1 MDIHNYRVYAPLSFH
16 MSQLIHIKKYLFEIW
31 LCISDHLVRIVFKE
45 KSQMKSGGG
54 LLFTA
59 WLLLMAWCLFS
70 NRVST
75 ATVVGNGYLQVV
87 TCKYLIFC
95 SLDKYKLS
103 VPRQVCAF
111 AQKRL
116 IELKS
121 TLVGGA
127 RGLISFRP
135 RSAELPLLLSHG
147 CPIIGRAAPMHFY
160 TNCSD
165 WAQIWWENPDGTAR
179 ACPGGPASPD
189 QSVHPCSYPF
199 RQKRG
204 FFSMGNANSRNQEKG
219 VVFIFNF
226 GKLNSHSLITQGDDM
241 TYIHK

>member
-1 MDIHNYRVYAPLSFH
+1 MIRYLWSFGNT
-16 MSQLIHIKKYLFEIW
+16 
-31 LCISDHLVRIVFKE
+31 RIVFKE

-95 SLDKYKLS
+95 SLDKYKLL
-103 VPRQVCAF
+103 VPHEVCAF

-121 TLVGGA
+121 TLVGGT
-127 RGLISFRP
+127 RGLVNFRT
-135 RSAELPLLLSHG
+135 RSAELPPLLSHG
-147 CPIIGRAAPMHFY
+147 CPIIDQAAPMHFY

-165 WAQIWWENPDGTAR
+165 WAQICWENPDGTAR
-179 ACPGGPASPD
+179 AGPASLD

-199 RQKRG
+199 RQKKG

-219 VVFIFNF
+219 IVFIFTF
-226 GKLNSHSLITQGDDM
+226 GKLNSHSLTTQGDDM

>member
-1 MDIHNYRVYAPLSFH
+1 MIRYLWSFGNT
-16 MSQLIHIKKYLFEIW
+16 
-31 LCISDHLVRIVFKE
+31 RIVFKE

-59 WLLLMAWCLFS
+59 WLLLVAWCLFS
-70 NRVST
+70 NRAST
-75 ATVVGNGYLQVV
+75 ATVVGNSSLHVV

-95 SLDKYKLS
+95 SLDKYKLL
-103 VPRQVCAF
+103 VPHQVCAF

-121 TLVGGA
+121 TLVDA
-127 RGLISFRP
+127 RGLINFRP
-135 RSAELPLLLSHG
+135 RSAELPPLLSHG

-165 WAQIWWENPDGTAR
+165 WAQIWWENPRWDSP
-179 ACPGGPASPD
+179 CLSGPASPD

-199 RQKRG
+199 CQKGVFFNGKRNFSKSRKRG
-204 FFSMGNANSRNQEKG
+204 
-219 VVFIFNF
+219 
-226 GKLNSHSLITQGDDM
+226 
-241 TYIHK
+241 

>member
-1 MDIHNYRVYAPLSFH
+1 MIRYLWSFGNT
-16 MSQLIHIKKYLFEIW
+16 
-31 LCISDHLVRIVFKE
+31 RIVFKE

-95 SLDKYKLS
+95 SLDKYKLL
-103 VPRQVCAF
+103 VPHQVCAF

-121 TLVGGA
+121 TLVRGA
-127 RGLISFRP
+127 RGLINFRP
-135 RSAELPLLLSHG
+135 RSAELPRC
-147 CPIIGRAAPMHFY
+147 CPTAVPSLVEQLPCISIQTARIGLKFGGR
-160 TNCSD
+160 T
-165 WAQIWWENPDGTAR
+165 PDGTAR

-199 RQKRG
+199 RQKKG
-204 FFSMGNANSRNQEKG
+204 IFFNGKRKFSKSRKMGS
-219 VVFIFNF
+219 FYF
-226 GKLNSHSLITQGDDM
+226 
-241 TYIHK
+241 

>member
-1 MDIHNYRVYAPLSFH
+1 MIRYLWSFGNT
-16 MSQLIHIKKYLFEIW
+16 
-31 LCISDHLVRIVFKE
+31 RIVFKE
-45 KSQMKSGGG
+45 KSQMKSDGG

-95 SLDKYKLS
+95 SLDKYKLL
-103 VPRQVCAF
+103 VPHQVCAF
-111 AQKRL
+111 AQERL

-127 RGLISFRP
+127 RGLINFRP

-165 WAQIWWENPDGTAR
+165 WAQIWWENPRWDRPCLSRQSWPKRTSMLV
-179 ACPGGPASPD
+179 PISPKKGD
-189 QSVHPCSYPF
+189 
-199 RQKRG
+199 
-204 FFSMGNANSRNQEKG
+204 FFQWE
-219 VVFIFNF
+219 
-226 GKLNSHSLITQGDDM
+226 TQILEIKKNG
-241 TYIHK
+241 

>member
-1 MDIHNYRVYAPLSFH
+1 MIRYLWSFGNT
-16 MSQLIHIKKYLFEIW
+16 
-31 LCISDHLVRIVFKE
+31 RIVFKE
-45 KSQMKSGGG
+45 KFQMKSGGG

-95 SLDKYKLS
+95 SLDKYKLL
-103 VPRQVCAF
+103 VPHQVCAF

-127 RGLISFRP
+127 RGLINFTP
-135 RSAELPLLLSHG
+135 RSAELPPLLSHG

-165 WAQIWWENPDGTAR
+165 WAQIWWENPRWD
-179 ACPGGPASPD
+179 CPCLSRRSRQSWPKRTSMLVPISP
-189 QSVHPCSYPF
+189 
-199 RQKRG
+199 KKG
-204 FFSMGNANSRNQEKG
+204 FFWMGNANSRNQEKG

-226 GKLNSHSLITQGDDM
+226 GNWIPTV
-241 TYIHK
+241 

>member
-1 MDIHNYRVYAPLSFH
+1 
-16 MSQLIHIKKYLFEIW
+16 
-31 LCISDHLVRIVFKE
+31 
-45 KSQMKSGGG
+45 
-54 LLFTA
+54 
-59 WLLLMAWCLFS
+59 MAWCLFS

-95 SLDKYKLS
+95 SLDKYKLL
-103 VPRQVCAF
+103 VPHEVCAF

-121 TLVGGA
+121 TLVGGT
-127 RGLISFRP
+127 RGLVNFRP
-135 RSAELPLLLSHG
+135 RSAELPPLLSHG
-147 CPIIGRAAPMHFY
+147 CPIIDQAAPMHFY

-165 WAQIWWENPDGTAR
+165 WAQICWENPRWD
-179 ACPGGPASPD
+179 CPCRSRQSWPKRTSMLVPISP
-189 QSVHPCSYPF
+189 
-199 RQKRG
+199 KKG

-219 VVFIFNF
+219 IVFIFTF
-226 GKLNSHSLITQGDDM
+226 GKLNSHSLTTQGDDM

>member
-1 MDIHNYRVYAPLSFH
+1 
-16 MSQLIHIKKYLFEIW
+16 
-31 LCISDHLVRIVFKE
+31 
-45 KSQMKSGGG
+45 
-54 LLFTA
+54 
-59 WLLLMAWCLFS
+59 MAWYLFS

-95 SLDKYKLS
+95 SLDKYKLL
-103 VPRQVCAF
+103 VPHQVCAF

-127 RGLISFRP
+127 RGLINFRP
-135 RSAELPLLLSHG
+135 RSAELPPLLSHG

-160 TNCSD
+160 TNGLKLGGTT
-165 WAQIWWENPDGTAR
+165 PDGTAR
-179 ACPGGPASPD
+179 ACPGGTASPD

-199 RQKRG
+199 RQKRD
-204 FFSMGNANSRNQEKG
+204 FFQWETQILEIKKKG
-219 VVFIFNF
+219 
-226 GKLNSHSLITQGDDM
+226 
-241 TYIHK
+241 

>member
-1 MDIHNYRVYAPLSFH
+1 MIRYLWSFGNT
-16 MSQLIHIKKYLFEIW
+16 
-31 LCISDHLVRIVFKE
+31 RIVFKE

-95 SLDKYKLS
+95 SLDKYKLL
-103 VPRQVCAF
+103 VPHQVCAF

-127 RGLISFRP
+127 RGLINFRP
-135 RSAELPLLLSHG
+135 RSAELPPLLSHG

-165 WAQIWWENPDGTAR
+165 WAQIWWENPRWD
-179 ACPGGPASPD
+179 CPCLSRRSRQSWPKRTSMLVPISP
-189 QSVHPCSYPF
+189 
-199 RQKRG
+199 KKG
-204 FFSMGNANSRNQEKG
+204 IFSMGNANSRNQEKG